1 MQIAIKEFFDAFPG
15 YDISIK
21 PRPDGKLVLT
31 LRQGENAKMTSCKV
45 IEREV
50 VFCEQ
55 RVRHLIHEVVR
66 EQKLAKGEALCAQD
80 GRWETELPTFTG
92 SPIQQTASKTLVARR
107 RLASQAN
114 QVACAS

>member
-1 MQIAIKEFFDAFPG
+1 MQIAMKEFFDAFPG

-31 LRQGENAKMTSCKV
+31 LRDGGSQKMTSCKV
-45 IEREV
+45 IERDV

-80 GRWETELPTFTG
+80 GRWASELPTFTG
-92 SPIQQTASKTLVARR
+92 GPIQQTASKTLVARR
-107 RLASQAN
+107 RLDAQAA
-114 QVACAS
+114 QAAGA

>member
-1 MQIAIKEFFDAFPG
+1 MQIAMKEFFDAFPG
-15 YDISIK
+15 YDISVK

-31 LRQGENAKMTSCKV
+31 LRDGVTQKMTSCKV

-66 EQKLAKGEALCAQD
+66 EQKLAKGEALCALD
-80 GRWETELPTFTG
+80 GRWESELPTFTG
-92 SPIQQTASKTLVARR
+92 GPIQQTASKTLVARR
-107 RLASQAN
+107 RLEIQSAP
-114 QVACAS
+114 VAYA